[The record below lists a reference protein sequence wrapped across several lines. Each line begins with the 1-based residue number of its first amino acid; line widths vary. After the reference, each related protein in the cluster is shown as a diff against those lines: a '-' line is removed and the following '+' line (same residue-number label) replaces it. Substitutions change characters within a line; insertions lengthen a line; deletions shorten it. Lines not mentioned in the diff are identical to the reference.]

1 MALVYVHLDSLFK
14 CRMLGVGG
22 EAMTAPIRELKV
34 DRLNVKVFADRAAL
48 GLAAGL
54 AAAARIRAMQQE
66 QGQGLLNL
74 LFAAAPS
81 QEQTLEALRQEPGI
95 DWGRIEAFHMDEYLG
110 LPPGAPQS
118 FGGYLKDRLF
128 DRLPFHRVFYIDG
141 SAADAAAE
149 CERYA
154 RLLREHPLGL
164 VFLGIG
170 ENGHLAFNDPGVAD
184 FQDPL
189 WVKINGQLDAVCRQ
203 QQVNDGQFRTLA
215 EVPTRAITLTIPA
228 LFSARGAMVAVPGVR
243 KRDIVRRTLQG
254 PIDESCPATIL
265 RRHANACLFLDRDSA
280 ALL

>member
-1 MALVYVHLDSLFK
+1 M
-14 CRMLGVGG
+14 
-22 EAMTAPIRELKV
+22 EAPIRELKV

-48 GLAAGL
+48 GRAAGL

-66 QGQGLLNL
+66 RGLLNL

-81 QEQTLEALRQEPGI
+81 QGETLDALRQEPGI
-95 DWGRIEAFHMDEYLG
+95 DWGRIDAFHMDEYLG
-110 LPPGAPQS
+110 LPSGAPQS
-118 FGGYLKDRLF
+118 FGRYLKDRLF
-128 DRLPFHRVFYIDG
+128 DRLPFHRVHYLDG

-154 RLLREHPLGL
+154 WLLREHPFGL
-164 VFLGIG
+164 AFLGIG
-170 ENGHLAFNDPGVAD
+170 ENGHLAFNDPGIAD

-189 WVKINGQLDAVCRQ
+189 WVKVNERLDAACRQ

-228 LFSARGAMVAVPGVR
+228 LFSARGALVAVPGGR
-243 KRDIVRRTLQG
+243 KKDIVRRTLSG
-254 PIDESCPATIL
+254 PIDTSCPATIL
-265 RRHANACLFLDRDSA
+265 RRHANACLFLDRESA